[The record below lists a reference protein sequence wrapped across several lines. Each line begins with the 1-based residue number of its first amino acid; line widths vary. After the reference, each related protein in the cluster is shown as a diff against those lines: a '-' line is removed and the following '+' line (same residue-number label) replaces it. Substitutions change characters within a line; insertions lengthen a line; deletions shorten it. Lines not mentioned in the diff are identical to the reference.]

1 MAKQVSAQA
10 IGQLIITSRPF
21 SDYQDMFLLTDADL
35 VAGPILDCPG
45 GASPFGAQVRA
56 RGGTVVSVDPAY
68 RIPREELSA
77 RVSRDLGHSATWT
90 AENAHN
96 FDWDYLGSPDSLR
109 RLFEVSADMF
119 FADYLSDR
127 QRYVAATL
135 PELPFSCAAF
145 RLAVCSHLLFCYPEF
160 LTYDGHLAGL
170 LELIRVADELRVYP
184 LVDTCGRPY
193 PKLDELRTALAE
205 HGVRTEIR
213 TAACTYIV
221 GADQLLICRREPG
234 NPRRRAGI

>member
-1 MAKQVSAQA
+1 
-10 IGQLIITSRPF
+10 
-21 SDYQDMFLLTDADL
+21 
-35 VAGPILDCPG
+35 
-45 GASPFGAQVRA
+45 
-56 RGGTVVSVDPAY
+56 
-68 RIPREELSA
+68 
-77 RVSRDLGHSATWT
+77 
-90 AENAHN
+90 
-96 FDWDYLGSPDSLR
+96 
-109 RLFEVSADMF
+109 
-119 FADYLSDR
+119 
-127 QRYVAATL
+127 
-135 PELPFSCAAF
+135 
-145 RLAVCSHLLFCYPEF
+145 
-160 LTYDGHLAGL
+160 AGL